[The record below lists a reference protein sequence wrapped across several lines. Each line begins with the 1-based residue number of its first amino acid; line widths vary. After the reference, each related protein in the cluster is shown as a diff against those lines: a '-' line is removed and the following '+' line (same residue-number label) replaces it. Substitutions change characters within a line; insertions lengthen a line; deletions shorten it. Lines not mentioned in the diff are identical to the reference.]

1 MSAPRD
7 KQLLEVEQ
15 TYSSQLIQLFLL
27 AVETVG
33 HAPILALGLDMQ
45 VQPSAIAVFV
55 ASRFAAVLCVLDKGV
70 GQCHGASPV
79 GACWCYWFRNQQ
91 KNQQKGGMS

>member
-7 KQLLEVEQ
+7 KQQLEVEQ

-45 VQPSAIAVFV
+45 VQPPAIAVFI
-55 ASRFAAVLCVLDKGV
+55 AYGFAAVLCILDKNF

-79 GACWCYWFRNQQ
+79 GACWCCGFW
-91 KNQQKGGMS
+91 NQQKGGMS